1 MQSTADIDAR
11 LAHKPDT
18 HAERSKLIIDLLQD
32 YLLDAPQQIDEL
44 EATVAQQKE
53 RIEQANAR
61 HAQDMLVLSSELQSQ
76 ELETKDGKEVIR
88 SFVEAGHL
96 VEEDAQ
102 QSLTTANTTI
112 AQLEVQLNKAM
123 CTVAVFSRELRAC
136 EEANARRIDEALD
149 LYDDDISQACKA
161 AVDHHL
167 AEKLQRAQQ
176 SLTTANT
183 TIAQL
188 EVQLNKVRTCK
199 DVNARCVKEALLVD
213 DEEPVDRECIDL
225 MEGISDAAVKMP
237 LVDLLRHAQQMRILT
252 NELHDEEETSNL
264 SGEKLQHAQQSL
276 TTARII
282 IVQLKKQR
290 DEANEDKRKLMI
302 IRDDDYTQ
310 YADAKNCVKTLER
323 EKLLWQKEKTSMH
336 NLTDLALNQ
345 LNEDLATEKKRVAT
359 LEAEIKRSK
368 VQQTSALQLDTKK
381 TLASLRAQLD
391 DKRGELDNMQTRME
405 RACGAAQTEKAMRVT
420 AELEVAKAKKSVE
433 LSRIHSRL
441 MRDRLDTQHRDHEH
455 AMKVANNKLLTLQAS
470 VDAQEIQIRNIEP
483 CTAREDECIVCFNP
497 EARGHAFLPC
507 GHSNI
512 CTSCVEEKQIT
523 QCITCN
529 TGTRIRLIK

>member
-76 ELETKDGKEVIR
+76 ELETKDDKEVIR

-176 SLTTANT
+176 SLTTARP
-183 TIAQL
+183 
-188 EVQLNKVRTCK
+188 VRQRS
-199 DVNARCVKEALLVD
+199 VAR
-213 DEEPVDRECIDL
+213 
-225 MEGISDAAVKMP
+225 
-237 LVDLLRHAQQMRILT
+237 
-252 NELHDEEETSNL
+252 
-264 SGEKLQHAQQSL
+264 
-276 TTARII
+276 
-282 IVQLKKQR
+282 
-290 DEANEDKRKLMI
+290 
-302 IRDDDYTQ
+302 
-310 YADAKNCVKTLER
+310 
-323 EKLLWQKEKTSMH
+323 
-336 NLTDLALNQ
+336 
-345 LNEDLATEKKRVAT
+345 
-359 LEAEIKRSK
+359 
-368 VQQTSALQLDTKK
+368 
-381 TLASLRAQLD
+381 
-391 DKRGELDNMQTRME
+391 
-405 RACGAAQTEKAMRVT
+405 
-420 AELEVAKAKKSVE
+420 
-433 LSRIHSRL
+433 
-441 MRDRLDTQHRDHEH
+441 
-455 AMKVANNKLLTLQAS
+455 
-470 VDAQEIQIRNIEP
+470 
-483 CTAREDECIVCFNP
+483 
-497 EARGHAFLPC
+497 
-507 GHSNI
+507 
-512 CTSCVEEKQIT
+512 
-523 QCITCN
+523 
-529 TGTRIRLIK
+529 

>member
-1 MQSTADIDAR
+1 
-11 LAHKPDT
+11 
-18 HAERSKLIIDLLQD
+18 
-32 YLLDAPQQIDEL
+32 
-44 EATVAQQKE
+44 
-53 RIEQANAR
+53 
-61 HAQDMLVLSSELQSQ
+61 
-76 ELETKDGKEVIR
+76 
-88 SFVEAGHL
+88 
-96 VEEDAQ
+96 
-102 QSLTTANTTI
+102 
-112 AQLEVQLNKAM
+112 
-123 CTVAVFSRELRAC
+123 
-136 EEANARRIDEALD
+136 
-149 LYDDDISQACKA
+149 
-161 AVDHHL
+161 
-167 AEKLQRAQQ
+167 
-176 SLTTANT
+176 
-183 TIAQL
+183 
-188 EVQLNKVRTCK
+188 
-199 DVNARCVKEALLVD
+199 
-213 DEEPVDRECIDL
+213 

-252 NELHDEEETSNL
+252 KELHDEEETSNL

-323 EKLLWQKEKTSMH
+323 EKLLLQNEKTSMH
-336 NLTDLALNQ
+336 NLTDLFFEELK
-345 LNEDLATEKKRVAT
+345 EDL
-359 LEAEIKRSK
+359 
-368 VQQTSALQLDTKK
+368 
-381 TLASLRAQLD
+381 
-391 DKRGELDNMQTRME
+391 
-405 RACGAAQTEKAMRVT
+405 AAQTEKAMRVT

-512 CTSCVEEKQIT
+512 CTICVEEKQIT